1 MAQVNI
7 HYASMTVEH
16 IDQKKAM
23 TVGGILLARY
33 IMAYTTTNHI
43 IIVTIYVTA
52 AKNK

>member
-23 TVGGILLARY
+23 TVGGLLLARY
-33 IMAYTTTNHI
+33 IMAYTTTL
-43 IIVTIYVTA
+43 VTIYATA
-52 AKNK
+52 AKNT

>member
-23 TVGGILLARY
+23 TVGGLLVARY
-33 IMAYTTTNHI
+33 IMAYTTTNHNLRYCSKKQI
-43 IIVTIYVTA
+43 IQ
-52 AKNK
+52 